1 LFTLTQL
8 CYHIINQYFIAP
20 SPPSGVI
27 CRIAKRTA
35 SYLVTNGII
44 PSIDTG
50 RRTWRYKIL
59 IDDVITYLRQREQK
73 GSGIPKGA
81 VNSREPKRRKTS
93 FSQYIAP
100 GDEQEVVRYFA
111 DICADHTDVLTTDD
125 MAAMTGLHK
134 KSFQRIIE
142 SGDIRFLTVGRRYFI
157 PKAYFLEFV
166 ASRRFIDAWSNS
178 EGFIKVLEGFQEW
191 KQCGQ
196 RLLVSQ

>member
-1 LFTLTQL
+1 MHKYEKLKSEYPTYVSLDQL
-8 CYHIINQYFIAP
+8 R
-20 SPPSGVI
+20 VI

-50 RRTWRYKIL
+50 RKTWRYKIL

-73 GSGIPKGA
+73 GSMMPKGA
-81 VNSREPKRRKTS
+81 VNSREPKQRKSS

-100 GDEQEVVRYFA
+100 GDEQGVVEYFA
-111 DICADHTDVLTTDD
+111 DIYADYPDVLTTDD

-142 SGDIRFLTVGRRYFI
+142 AGDIKFLTVGRRFFI
-157 PKAYFLEFV
+157 PKAYFWEFI

-178 EGFIKVLEGFQEW
+178 DGFINILEVFREW
-191 KQCGQ
+191 NQNGE
-196 RLLVSQ
+196 